1 MLPIDMQIER
11 RADLYSTNPQELQ
24 KRANITKELVDVL
37 AMQRLKSDL
46 DAVKRTQAMQAQS
59 NPATIKDQL
68 QQGLMSEYRQQA
80 AQDMNMPSEMQ
91 AVERAR
97 QGMNQPQMAQG
108 MMTQARPVQLAG
120 GGIVAFAN
128 GGRIGR
134 GRELAQQREDEQLR
148 IQQGLALLKQQEDE
162 EEDEEEEDSEELT
175 QTTTEPPVI
184 VGEESGEKED
194 ESPLSYRERMIQ
206 SVDEQKGLAAIAPLT
221 YSDRIE
227 QAYTKMLEEDPAQ
240 RGEDAIDRTRELM
253 GVGAAEEMLRKR
265 RQRAQTAY
273 EETTPS
279 KRDDL
284 IDVLTALGAGGLYGV
299 GVRDR
304 QLRERDRNRRMEYEA
319 KLNAIDNT
327 AIELQQNFGTQAASN
342 YETAARAGELN
353 RQAAIAAFQGMEE
366 RKQSDFIARAQID
379 MQSRRSEQDLFA
391 ALSNLEQQDL
401 MYALEVQQVTANNA
415 ERVLNT
421 SLNSLDKIDALIAEQ
436 RNILRNQK
444 ATEIR
449 KLEARIAEGDA
460 EAVEEQQ
467 RLNDEIELQLESNL
481 ASVYAR
487 RKRLLENVE
496 KANTALQ
503 TPVAVTIN
511 TAGQVIK

>member
-1 MLPIDMQIER
+1 
-11 RADLYSTNPQELQ
+11 
-24 KRANITKELVDVL
+24 
-37 AMQRLKSDL
+37 
-46 DAVKRTQAMQAQS
+46 
-59 NPATIKDQL
+59 
-68 QQGLMSEYRQQA
+68 
-80 AQDMNMPSEMQ
+80 
-91 AVERAR
+91 
-97 QGMNQPQMAQG
+97 
-108 MMTQARPVQLAG
+108 
-120 GGIVAFAN
+120 
-128 GGRIGR
+128 
-134 GRELAQQREDEQLR
+134 
-148 IQQGLALLKQQEDE
+148 
-162 EEDEEEEDSEELT
+162 
-175 QTTTEPPVI
+175 
-184 VGEESGEKED
+184 
-194 ESPLSYRERMIQ
+194 
-206 SVDEQKGLAAIAPLT
+206 
-221 YSDRIE
+221 
-227 QAYTKMLEEDPAQ
+227 
-240 RGEDAIDRTRELM
+240 
-253 GVGAAEEMLRKR
+253 
-265 RQRAQTAY
+265 
-273 EETTPS
+273 
-279 KRDDL
+279 
-284 IDVLTALGAGGLYGV
+284 
-299 GVRDR
+299 
-304 QLRERDRNRRMEYEA
+304 MEYEA

-327 AIELQQNFGTQAASN
+327 AIELQQKFGTQAASN

-379 MQSRRSEQDLFA
+379 MQSKRSEQDLFA